1 MQRENITYN
10 KMKSLINELT
20 KKNDLLNNIHLNVKI
35 LSLTRLIQIK
45 DNQINLI
52 NNIIIKKVLKNILL
66 KKYIKE
72 NYY

>member
-35 LSLTRLIQIK
+35 LLLTRLIQIK

-66 KKYIKE
+66 KKYI
-72 NYY
+72 

>member
-1 MQRENITYN
+1 
-10 KMKSLINELT
+10 MKSLINELT

-35 LSLTRLIQIK
+35 LLLTRLIQIK

-66 KKYIKE
+66 KKYI
-72 NYY
+72 